1 MKILVVGRVTD
12 NQVLRLKEEAER
24 RGHTLTNCS
33 SFDLCISA
41 DTNHFTPK
49 VSGIDLEDFDLI
61 YLLTVGD
68 RKWEWYLACQHLS
81 EKYGTKIVDQK
92 MVDPN
97 YKIFFSPTAELKKQV
112 ENGIN
117 FPQTTVIVSAKAIN
131 DALTD
136 FSFPVIV
143 KTNNLQRG
151 LGVSLVNSA
160 GEIKEI
166 ITKNKMGSPSFLIRE
181 FIPNDGD
188 IRVFVIGYKAL
199 GAMKRTPKE
208 GDFRSNI
215 SRGGFG
221 TKFDLDSN
229 PQIKTIAEK
238 MAILNQS
245 EIAGVDIIIHKET
258 GVPYVLEINRGPQFA
273 GLEKFTGVNAAKAII
288 EYFESR
294 LVEKLS

>member
-1 MKILVVGRVTD
+1 MKILVVGKVTD
-12 NQVLRLKEEAER
+12 NQVSRLKEEAEK
-24 RGHTLTNCS
+24 RGHTLINCS
-33 SFDLCISA
+33 SYDLCISTGK
-41 DTNHFTPK
+41 DHFFPQI
-49 VSGIDLEDFDLI
+49 SGKDLKDFDLI

-68 RKWEWYLACQHLS
+68 RKWEWYLACQYLS

-117 FPQTTVIVSAKAIN
+117 FPKTVVIVSAKTVK

-143 KTNNLQRG
+143 KTSHLQRG
-151 LGVSLVNSA
+151 LGVYLVNSIE
-160 GEIKEI
+160 EIKRI
-166 ITKNKMGSPSFLIRE
+166 ITENKRESPSFFIRE
-181 FIPNDGD
+181 FIENDGD

-221 TKFDLDSN
+221 AKFDLESN
-229 PQIKTIAEK
+229 PQIKKIAEK
-238 MAILNQS
+238 MALLNQS

-258 GVPYVLEINRGPQFA
+258 GIPYVLEINRGPQFA
-273 GLEKFTGVNAAKAII
+273 GLEKYTGVNAAKAII
-288 EYFESR
+288 EYFEYR
-294 LVEKLS
+294 LAEKLS

>member
-1 MKILVVGRVTD
+1 MKILVVGKVTD
-12 NQVLRLKEEAER
+12 NQVARLKEEAEK
-24 RGHTLTNCS
+24 RGHNLINAS
-33 SFDLCISA
+33 SYDLFIA
-41 DTNHFTPK
+41 TDENHFLPK
-49 VSGIDLEDFDLI
+49 ITGANLTDFDLI

-68 RKWEWYLACQHLS
+68 RKWEWYLACQYLS

-92 MVDPN
+92 VVDPN

-117 FPQTTVIVSAKAIN
+117 FPKTTVVVSAKTVAQALIN
-131 DALTD
+131 

-143 KTNNLQRG
+143 KTSHLQRG
-151 LGVSLVNSA
+151 LGVSLVNST
-160 GEIKEI
+160 EKIKEI
-166 ITKNKMGSPSFLIRE
+166 IAKYKKESPSFFIRE

-215 SRGGFG
+215 SRGGLG
-221 TKFDLDSN
+221 TKFDLNSN
-229 PQIKTIAEK
+229 PQIKEIAEK
-238 MAILNQS
+238 MALLNQS

-273 GLEKFTGVNAAKAII
+273 GFEKYTGLNAAKAII

-294 LVEKLS
+294 LAKH

>member
-1 MKILVVGRVTD
+1 MKILVVGKVTD
-12 NQVLRLKEEAER
+12 NQGARLKEEAEK
-24 RGHTLTNCS
+24 RGHNLINCGS
-33 SFDLCISA
+33 YDLFIAA
-41 DTNHFTPK
+41 DKNHFLPK
-49 VSGIDLEDFDLI
+49 ITAGDLTDFDLI

-68 RKWEWYLACQHLS
+68 RKWEWYLACQYLS

-92 MVDPN
+92 VVDPN

-117 FPQTTVIVSAKAIN
+117 FPQTTVIVSTKAVEN
-131 DALTD
+131 ALTD

-143 KTNNLQRG
+143 KTNHLQRG
-151 LGVSLVNSA
+151 LGVSLVNSTE
-160 GEIKEI
+160 EIKEI
-166 ITKNKMGSPSFLIRE
+166 IAKNKKESPSFFIRE

-221 TKFDLDSN
+221 TKFDLNSN
-229 PQIKTIAEK
+229 PQIKEIAEK
-238 MAILNQS
+238 MALLNQS

-273 GLEKFTGVNAAKAII
+273 GFEKYTGLNAAKAII

-294 LVEKLS
+294 LAKH